1 LDGKSNGERGGNLKM
16 IKWAKVLSTSA
27 LGTAIAFSSIT
38 TSHAAEMKTVKAET
52 TEHVSISQ
60 AQAKGIALQ
69 DCDGTV
75 TSTEFK
81 QESSVYVITIV
92 TNNLEQRIVEVSA
105 STGKVVKK
113 QEVKL
118 WTQPQ
123 VKESISK
130 QYKGVI
136 QSITFNKDTREYT
149 LTVVYGK
156 VEYTLTV
163 DGLTGK
169 VIHENKKELQLMLEQ
184 KIKEAAVKQYSGYV
198 YSLEFKESASQYIA
212 VILKDGTQYTVTLD
226 AFTGKVVNTSQQE
239 VKLLTRQD
247 AKDLALATYAGK
259 VKMVEYDQNTA
270 IFTVKIIKDNT
281 EYTVRIDAVSGKIT
295 YVKQDK
301 LQPLTENAVKV
312 LALKHQ
318 EGKVEHIE
326 LTTENS
332 ITVYVVT
339 MVSGS
344 KQQTLKFDAY
354 TGQECS

>member
-1 LDGKSNGERGGNLKM
+1 MDGKSNGERGGNLKM

-38 TSHAAEMKTVKAET
+38 TSHAAEMKTAKAET

-118 WTQPQ
+118 WTQNQ
-123 VKESISK
+123 VKESVSK
-130 QYKGVI
+130 NYKGAI
-136 QSITFNKDTREYT
+136 QSIIFNKEMLEYNVI
-149 LTVVYGK
+149 VVDGK

-169 VIHENKKELQLMLEQ
+169 VIHENKKELQLMPEQ

-198 YSLEFKESASQYIA
+198 YSLEFKEATSQYIA

-226 AFTGKVVNTSQQE
+226 AFTGTVVNTSQQE

-270 IFTVKIIKDNT
+270 IFTVKVIKGNT

-339 MVSGS
+339 IVSGS

>member
-1 LDGKSNGERGGNLKM
+1 M

-38 TSHAAEMKTVKAET
+38 TSHAAEMKTAKAET

-69 DCDGTV
+69 DCKGTV

-118 WTQPQ
+118 WTQNQ
-123 VKESISK
+123 VKESVSK
-130 QYKGVI
+130 QYKGAI
-136 QSITFNKDTREYT
+136 QSITFNKETREYT
-149 LTVVYGK
+149 LTVVDGK

-169 VIHENKKELQLMLEQ
+169 VIHENKKELQLMSEQ
-184 KIKEAAVKQYSGYV
+184 KIKEAIVKQYSGYV
-198 YSLEFKESASQYIA
+198 YSLEFKESASQYVA
-212 VILKDGTQYTVTLD
+212 VILKNSTQYTVTLD
-226 AFTGKVVNTSQQE
+226 AFTGKVVNTSHQE
-239 VKLLTRQD
+239 VKVLTRRD

-259 VKMVEYDQNTA
+259 VKMVEYDQNVA

-281 EYTVRIDAVSGKIT
+281 EYTVTIDAVSGEIT
-295 YVKQDK
+295 HVKQDK
-301 LQPLTENAVKV
+301 LQPLTENAVKD

-326 LTTENS
+326 LITENS

-339 MVSGS
+339 LVSGS

>member
-1 LDGKSNGERGGNLKM
+1 M

-38 TSHAAEMKTVKAET
+38 TSHAAEMKTAKAET

-69 DCDGTV
+69 DCKGTV
-75 TSTEFK
+75 TSTELK

-92 TNNLEQRIVEVSA
+92 TNSLEQRIVEVNA

-118 WTQPQ
+118 WTQTQ
-123 VKESISK
+123 VKESVSK
-130 QYKGVI
+130 QYTGAI
-136 QSITFNKDTREYT
+136 QSITFNKETNEYT
-149 LTVVYGK
+149 LTVVNGK

-169 VIHENKKELQLMLEQ
+169 V
-184 KIKEAAVKQYSGYV
+184 
-198 YSLEFKESASQYIA
+198 
-212 VILKDGTQYTVTLD
+212 
-226 AFTGKVVNTSQQE
+226 VNTSQQA

-259 VKMVEYDQNTA
+259 VKMVEYDQNAA

-281 EYTVRIDAVSGKIT
+281 EYTVTIDAVSGEIT
-295 YVKQDK
+295 HVKQDK
-301 LQPLTENAVKV
+301 LQPLTENAVKD

-326 LTTENS
+326 LTTESS

-339 MVSGS
+339 VVSES

>member
-1 LDGKSNGERGGNLKM
+1 M

-38 TSHAAEMKTVKAET
+38 TSHAAEMKTAKAET

-81 QESSVYVITIV
+81 QESSMYVITIV

-136 QSITFNKDTREYT
+136 QSITFNKETREYT
-149 LTVVYGK
+149 LTVVYGE

-169 VIHENKKELQLMLEQ
+169 VIHENKKELQLMPEQ
-184 KIKEAAVKQYSGYV
+184 KIKEAAIKHYSGYV

-247 AKDLALATYAGK
+247 AKDLALATYVGK

-301 LQPLTENAVKV
+301 L
-312 LALKHQ
+312 
-318 EGKVEHIE
+318 
-326 LTTENS
+326 
-332 ITVYVVT
+332 
-339 MVSGS
+339 
-344 KQQTLKFDAY
+344 
-354 TGQECS
+354 

>member
-1 LDGKSNGERGGNLKM
+1 M

-27 LGTAIAFSSIT
+27 LGTAIACSSIT
-38 TSHAAEMKTVKAET
+38 TSHAAEMKTAKAET
-52 TEHVSISQ
+52 TEHMSISQ

-69 DCDGTV
+69 DCKGTV

-92 TNNLEQRIVEVSA
+92 TNSLEQRIVEVNA

-118 WTQPQ
+118 WTQTQ
-123 VKESISK
+123 VKESVSK

-136 QSITFNKDTREYT
+136 QSITFNKETREYT
-149 LTVVYGK
+149 LTVVNGK

-169 VIHENKKELQLMLEQ
+169 VIHENKKELQLMSKQ
-184 KIKEAAVKQYSGYV
+184 KIKEAIAKQYSGYV
-198 YSLEFKESASQYIA
+198 YSLEFNESASEYIA
-212 VILKDGTQYTVTLD
+212 VILKDSIQYTVTLD
-226 AFTGKVVNTSQQE
+226 AFTGKVVNTSQQA

-259 VKMVEYDQNTA
+259 VRMVEYDQNTA

-281 EYTVRIDAVSGKIT
+281 EYTVTIDAVSGEIT
-295 YVKQDK
+295 HVKQDK
-301 LQPLTENAVKV
+301 LQPLTENAVKD

-332 ITVYVVT
+332 ITIYVVT
-339 MVSGS
+339 VVSES

>member
-1 LDGKSNGERGGNLKM
+1 M
-16 IKWAKVLSTSA
+16 IKWVKVLSTSA
-27 LGTAIAFSSIT
+27 LGAAVAFSSIT
-38 TSHAAEMKTVKAET
+38 TSHAAEMQTAKAET

-60 AQAKGIALQ
+60 AQANGIALQ
-69 DCDGTV
+69 DCKGTV

-92 TNNLEQRIVEVSA
+92 TNNLEQRILEVSA

-118 WTQPQ
+118 WTQNQ

-130 QYKGVI
+130 QYTGAI
-136 QSITFNKDTREYT
+136 QSITFNKETHEYT
-149 LTVVYGK
+149 LTVVDGK

-169 VIHENKKELQLMLEQ
+169 VIHENKKELQLISEQ
-184 KIKEAAVKQYSGYV
+184 KIKEAIVKQYSGYV
-198 YSLEFKESASQYIA
+198 YSLEFKESASQYVA
-212 VILKDGTQYTVTLD
+212 VILKDSTQYTVTLD

-259 VKMVEYDQNTA
+259 VRMVECDQNAA

-281 EYTVRIDAVSGKIT
+281 EYTVTIDAVSGEIT
-295 YVKQDK
+295 HVKHDK

-326 LTTENS
+326 LITENS

-339 MVSGS
+339 LVSGS

>member
-1 LDGKSNGERGGNLKM
+1 M

-27 LGTAIAFSSIT
+27 LGTAIACSSIT
-38 TSHAAEMKTVKAET
+38 TSHAAEMKTAKAET
-52 TEHVSISQ
+52 TEHMSISQ

-69 DCDGTV
+69 DCKGTV
-75 TSTEFK
+75 TSMEFK

-92 TNNLEQRIVEVSA
+92 TNSLEQRIVEVNA

-118 WTQPQ
+118 WTQTQ
-123 VKESISK
+123 VKESVSK

-136 QSITFNKDTREYT
+136 QSITFNKETREYT
-149 LTVVYGK
+149 LTVVDGK

-169 VIHENKKELQLMLEQ
+169 VIHENKKELQLMSKQ
-184 KIKEAAVKQYSGYV
+184 KIKEAIAKQYSGYL
-198 YSLEFKESASQYIA
+198 YSLEFSESASEYIA
-212 VILKDGTQYTVTLD
+212 VILKDSIQYTVTLD
-226 AFTGKVVNTSQQE
+226 AFTGKVVNISQQA

-259 VKMVEYDQNTA
+259 GRMVEYDQNAA

-281 EYTVRIDAVSGKIT
+281 EYTVTIDAVSSEIIH
-295 YVKQDK
+295 VKQDK
-301 LQPLTENAVKV
+301 LQPLTENAVKD

-318 EGKVEHIE
+318 EGKV
-326 LTTENS
+326 
-332 ITVYVVT
+332 
-339 MVSGS
+339 
-344 KQQTLKFDAY
+344 
-354 TGQECS
+354 

>member
-1 LDGKSNGERGGNLKM
+1 M

-27 LGTAIAFSSIT
+27 LGTAIACSSIT
-38 TSHAAEMKTVKAET
+38 TSHAAEMKTAKAET
-52 TEHVSISQ
+52 TEHMSISQ

-69 DCDGTV
+69 DCKGTV

-92 TNNLEQRIVEVSA
+92 TNSLEQRIVEVNA

-118 WTQPQ
+118 WTQTQ
-123 VKESISK
+123 VKESVSK

-136 QSITFNKDTREYT
+136 QSITFNKETREYT
-149 LTVVYGK
+149 LTVVDGK

-169 VIHENKKELQLMLEQ
+169 VIHENKKELQLMSKQ
-184 KIKEAAVKQYSGYV
+184 KIKEAIAKQYSGYV
-198 YSLEFKESASQYIA
+198 YSLEFNESASEYIA
-212 VILKDGTQYTVTLD
+212 VILKDSIQYTVTLD
-226 AFTGKVVNTSQQE
+226 AFTGKVVNTSQQA

-259 VKMVEYDQNTA
+259 VRMVEYDQNTA

-281 EYTVRIDAVSGKIT
+281 EYTVTIDAVSGEIT
-295 YVKQDK
+295 HVKQDK
-301 LQPLTENAVKV
+301 LQPLTENAVKD

-332 ITVYVVT
+332 ITIYVVT
-339 MVSGS
+339 VVSES
-344 KQQTLKFDAY
+344 KQQTLKFNAY

>member
-1 LDGKSNGERGGNLKM
+1 M

-38 TSHAAEMKTVKAET
+38 TSHAAEMKTAKAET

-118 WTQPQ
+118 WTQNQ
-123 VKESISK
+123 VKESVSK
-130 QYKGVI
+130 NYKGAI
-136 QSITFNKDTREYT
+136 QSIIFNKEMLEYKVI
-149 LTVVYGK
+149 VVDGK

-169 VIHENKKELQLMLEQ
+169 VIHENKKELQLMPEQ
-184 KIKEAAVKQYSGYV
+184 KIKEAAVKQYSGDV
-198 YSLEFKESASQYIA
+198 YSLEFKEATSQYIA

-226 AFTGKVVNTSQQE
+226 AFTGTVVNTSQQE

-270 IFTVKIIKDNT
+270 IFTVKIIKGNT

-326 LTTENS
+326 LTTEKS

-339 MVSGS
+339 IVSGS

>member
-1 LDGKSNGERGGNLKM
+1 M

-38 TSHAAEMKTVKAET
+38 TSHAAEMKTTKAET
-52 TEHVSISQ
+52 IEHVSISQ

-69 DCDGTV
+69 DCKGTV

-105 STGKVVKK
+105 SIGKVVKK

-118 WTQPQ
+118 WIQDQ
-123 VKESISK
+123 VKESVSK
-130 QYKGVI
+130 QYKGAI
-136 QSITFNKDTREYT
+136 QSITFNKETREYT
-149 LTVVYGK
+149 VVLVDGK

-169 VIHENKKELQLMLEQ
+169 VIHENKKELQPMSEQ
-184 KIKEAAVKQYSGYV
+184 KIKEAAVKQYDGYV
-198 YSLEFKESASQYIA
+198 YSLEFKEAANQYVA
-212 VILKDGTQYTVTLD
+212 VILKDSTRYTVTLD
-226 AFTGKVVNTSQQE
+226 AFTGKIVNTSQQA

-247 AKDLALATYAGK
+247 AKDLALATYAGN
-259 VKMVEYDQNTA
+259 VRMVEYDRIAA
-270 IFTVKIIKDNT
+270 IFTVKVIKDNT
-281 EYTVRIDAVSGKIT
+281 EYTVTIDAVSGKIT
-295 YVKQDK
+295 HVKQDK
-301 LQPLTENAVKV
+301 LQPLTEKAVKV

-318 EGKVEHIE
+318 EGKVEHVE

-339 MVSGS
+339 LVSGS

>member
-1 LDGKSNGERGGNLKM
+1 M

-38 TSHAAEMKTVKAET
+38 TSHAAEMKTTKAET
-52 TEHVSISQ
+52 IEHVSISQ

-69 DCDGTV
+69 DCKGTV

-118 WTQPQ
+118 WIQDQ
-123 VKESISK
+123 VKESVSK
-130 QYKGVI
+130 QYKGAI
-136 QSITFNKDTREYT
+136 QSITFNKETREYT
-149 LTVVYGK
+149 VVLVDGK

-169 VIHENKKELQLMLEQ
+169 VIHENKKELQPMSEQ
-184 KIKEAAVKQYSGYV
+184 KIKEAAVKQYDGYV
-198 YSLEFKESASQYIA
+198 YSLEFKEAANQYVA
-212 VILKDGTQYTVTLD
+212 VILKDSTRYTVTLD
-226 AFTGKVVNTSQQE
+226 AFTGKIVNTSQQA

-247 AKDLALATYAGK
+247 AKDLALATYAGN
-259 VKMVEYDQNTA
+259 VRMVEYDRIAA
-270 IFTVKIIKDNT
+270 IFTVKVIKDNT
-281 EYTVRIDAVSGKIT
+281 EYTVTIDAVSGKIT
-295 YVKQDK
+295 HVKQDK
-301 LQPLTENAVKV
+301 LQPLTEKAVKV

-318 EGKVEHIE
+318 EGKVEHVE

-339 MVSGS
+339 LVSGS

>member
-1 LDGKSNGERGGNLKM
+1 
-16 IKWAKVLSTSA
+16 
-27 LGTAIAFSSIT
+27 
-38 TSHAAEMKTVKAET
+38 
-52 TEHVSISQ
+52 
-60 AQAKGIALQ
+60 
-69 DCDGTV
+69 
-75 TSTEFK
+75 
-81 QESSVYVITIV
+81 
-92 TNNLEQRIVEVSA
+92 
-105 STGKVVKK
+105 
-113 QEVKL
+113 
-118 WTQPQ
+118 
-123 VKESISK
+123 
-130 QYKGVI
+130 
-136 QSITFNKDTREYT
+136 
-149 LTVVYGK
+149 
-156 VEYTLTV
+156 
-163 DGLTGK
+163 
-169 VIHENKKELQLMLEQ
+169 MLEQ

-247 AKDLALATYAGK
+247 EKDLALATYAGK

>member
-1 LDGKSNGERGGNLKM
+1 M

-38 TSHAAEMKTVKAET
+38 TSHAAEMKTAKAET

-69 DCDGTV
+69 DCKGTV
-75 TSTEFK
+75 TSTELK

-92 TNNLEQRIVEVSA
+92 TNSLEQRIVEVNA

-118 WTQPQ
+118 WTQTQ
-123 VKESISK
+123 VKESVSK

-136 QSITFNKDTREYT
+136 QSITFNKETREYT
-149 LTVVYGK
+149 LTVVNGK

-169 VIHENKKELQLMLEQ
+169 V
-184 KIKEAAVKQYSGYV
+184 
-198 YSLEFKESASQYIA
+198 
-212 VILKDGTQYTVTLD
+212 
-226 AFTGKVVNTSQQE
+226 VNTSKQA

-259 VKMVEYDQNTA
+259 VRMVEYNQNTA

-281 EYTVRIDAVSGKIT
+281 EYTVTIDAVSGEIT
-295 YVKQDK
+295 HVKQDK
-301 LQPLTENAVKV
+301 LQPLTENAVKD

-339 MVSGS
+339 VVSES

>member
-1 LDGKSNGERGGNLKM
+1 M
-16 IKWAKVLSTSA
+16 IKWVKVLSTSA

-38 TSHAAEMKTVKAET
+38 TSHAAEVKTTKAET

-69 DCDGTV
+69 DCKGTV

-81 QESSVYVITIV
+81 QESSVYVFTIV
-92 TNNLEQRIVEVSA
+92 TTNFEQRIVEVSA

-118 WTQPQ
+118 WTQTQ
-123 VKESISK
+123 VKESVSK

-136 QSITFNKDTREYT
+136 QSITFNKETREYT
-149 LTVVYGK
+149 LTIVDGR

-169 VIHENKKELQLMLEQ
+169 VIRENKNELQLMSEQ
-184 KIKEAAVKQYSGYV
+184 KIKEAIVKQYSGYV

-212 VILKDGTQYTVTLD
+212 VILKDSTQYTVTLD
-226 AFTGKVVNTSQQE
+226 AFTGKVVNTSQQA

-247 AKDLALATYAGK
+247 AKDLALATDAGK
-259 VKMVEYDQNTA
+259 VRMVEYDQNAA

-281 EYTVRIDAVSGKIT
+281 EYTVTIDAVSGEIT
-295 YVKQDK
+295 HVKQDK

-326 LTTENS
+326 LIKENS

-339 MVSGS
+339 LVSGS

>member
-1 LDGKSNGERGGNLKM
+1 MDGKSNSERGGNLKM

-27 LGTAIAFSSIT
+27 LGTVIAFSSIT
-38 TSHAAEMKTVKAET
+38 TSHAAEMKTAKAET

-81 QESSVYVITIV
+81 QESSMYVITIV

-136 QSITFNKDTREYT
+136 QSITFNKETREYT
-149 LTVVYGK
+149 LTVVYGE

-169 VIHENKKELQLMLEQ
+169 VIHENKKELQLMPEQ
-184 KIKEAAVKQYSGYV
+184 KIKEAAVKHYSGYV

-247 AKDLALATYAGK
+247 AKDLALATYVGK

-301 LQPLTENAVKV
+301 LQPLTENDVKV

>member
-1 LDGKSNGERGGNLKM
+1 MDGKSNGERGGNLKM

-38 TSHAAEMKTVKAET
+38 TSHAAEMKTAKAET

-60 AQAKGIALQ
+60 AQVKGIALQ

-118 WTQPQ
+118 WTQNQ
-123 VKESISK
+123 VKESVSK
-130 QYKGVI
+130 HYKGVI
-136 QSITFNKDTREYT
+136 QSIIFNKEMLEYKVI
-149 LTVVYGK
+149 VVDGK

-169 VIHENKKELQLMLEQ
+169 VIHENKKELQLMPEQ
-184 KIKEAAVKQYSGYV
+184 KIKETAVKQYSGYA
-198 YSLEFKESASQYIA
+198 YSLEFKEATSQYIA

-270 IFTVKIIKDNT
+270 IFTVKIIKGNT

-332 ITVYVVT
+332 VTVYVVT

-344 KQQTLKFDAY
+344 KQQMLKFDAY

>member
-1 LDGKSNGERGGNLKM
+1 M
-16 IKWAKVLSTSA
+16 IKWVKVLSTSA
-27 LGTAIAFSSIT
+27 LGAAVAFSSIT
-38 TSHAAEMKTVKAET
+38 TSHAAEMKTAKAET

-60 AQAKGIALQ
+60 AQANGIALQ
-69 DCDGTV
+69 DCKGTV

-92 TNNLEQRIVEVSA
+92 TNNLEQRILEVSA

-118 WTQPQ
+118 WTQNQ

-130 QYKGVI
+130 QYTGAI
-136 QSITFNKDTREYT
+136 QSITFNKETHEYT
-149 LTVVYGK
+149 LTVVDGK

-169 VIHENKKELQLMLEQ
+169 VIHENKKELQLISEQ
-184 KIKEAAVKQYSGYV
+184 KIKEAIVKQYSGYV
-198 YSLEFKESASQYIA
+198 YSLEFKESASQYVA
-212 VILKDGTQYTVTLD
+212 VILKDSTQYTVTLD
-226 AFTGKVVNTSQQE
+226 AFTGKVVNTSQQA

-259 VKMVEYDQNTA
+259 VKMVEYDQNAA

-281 EYTVRIDAVSGKIT
+281 EYTVTIDAVSGEIT
-295 YVKQDK
+295 HVKHDK
-301 LQPLTENAVKV
+301 LQPLTETAVKV

-326 LTTENS
+326 LITENS

-339 MVSGS
+339 LVSGS

>member
-1 LDGKSNGERGGNLKM
+1 M

-38 TSHAAEMKTVKAET
+38 TSHAAEMKTAKAET

-118 WTQPQ
+118 WTQNQ
-123 VKESISK
+123 VKESVSK
-130 QYKGVI
+130 NYKGAI
-136 QSITFNKDTREYT
+136 QSIIFNKEMLEYNVI
-149 LTVVYGK
+149 VVDGK

-169 VIHENKKELQLMLEQ
+169 VIHENKKELQLMPEQ

-198 YSLEFKESASQYIA
+198 YSLEFKEATSQYIA

-226 AFTGKVVNTSQQE
+226 AFTGTVVNTSQQE

-270 IFTVKIIKDNT
+270 IFTVKVIKGNT

-339 MVSGS
+339 IVSGS

>member
-1 LDGKSNGERGGNLKM
+1 M

-38 TSHAAEMKTVKAET
+38 TSHAAEMKTAKAET

-118 WTQPQ
+118 WTQNQ
-123 VKESISK
+123 VKESVSK
-130 QYKGVI
+130 NYKGAI
-136 QSITFNKDTREYT
+136 QSIIFNKEMLEYNVI
-149 LTVVYGK
+149 VVDGK
-156 VEYTLTV
+156 VEYTLTM

-169 VIHENKKELQLMLEQ
+169 VIHENKKELQLMPEQ

-198 YSLEFKESASQYIA
+198 YSLEFKEATSQYIA

-226 AFTGKVVNTSQQE
+226 AFTGTVVNTSQQE

-270 IFTVKIIKDNT
+270 IFTVKVIKGNT

-339 MVSGS
+339 IVSGS

>member
-1 LDGKSNGERGGNLKM
+1 MDGKSNSERGGNLKM

-27 LGTAIAFSSIT
+27 LGTVIAFSSIT
-38 TSHAAEMKTVKAET
+38 TSHAAEMKTAKAET

-81 QESSVYVITIV
+81 QESSMYVITIV

-136 QSITFNKDTREYT
+136 QSITFNKETREYT
-149 LTVVYGK
+149 LTVVYGE

-169 VIHENKKELQLMLEQ
+169 VIHENKKELQLMPEQ
-184 KIKEAAVKQYSGYV
+184 KIKEAAVKHYSGYV

-247 AKDLALATYAGK
+247 AKDLALATYVGK

-270 IFTVKIIKDNT
+270 IFTVEIIKDNT

-301 LQPLTENAVKV
+301 LQPLTENDVKV
-312 LALKHQ
+312 LALKNQ

>member
-1 LDGKSNGERGGNLKM
+1 M

-38 TSHAAEMKTVKAET
+38 TSHAAEMKTAKAET

-69 DCDGTV
+69 DCKGTV
-75 TSTEFK
+75 TSTELK

-92 TNNLEQRIVEVSA
+92 TNSLEQRIVEVNA

-118 WTQPQ
+118 WTQTQ
-123 VKESISK
+123 VKESVSK

-136 QSITFNKDTREYT
+136 QSITFNKETREYT
-149 LTVVYGK
+149 LTVVNGK

-169 VIHENKKELQLMLEQ
+169 V
-184 KIKEAAVKQYSGYV
+184 
-198 YSLEFKESASQYIA
+198 
-212 VILKDGTQYTVTLD
+212 
-226 AFTGKVVNTSQQE
+226 VNTSKQA

-247 AKDLALATYAGK
+247 AKDLALATYVGK
-259 VKMVEYDQNTA
+259 VRMVEYNQNTA

-281 EYTVRIDAVSGKIT
+281 EYTVTIDAVSGEIT
-295 YVKQDK
+295 HVKQDK
-301 LQPLTENAVKV
+301 LQPLTENAVKD

-339 MVSGS
+339 VVSES

>member
-1 LDGKSNGERGGNLKM
+1 MDGKSNGERGGNLKM

-38 TSHAAEMKTVKAET
+38 TSHAAEMKTAKAET

-118 WTQPQ
+118 WTQNQ
-123 VKESISK
+123 VKESVSK
-130 QYKGVI
+130 NYKGAI
-136 QSITFNKDTREYT
+136 QSIIFNKEMLEYNVI
-149 LTVVYGK
+149 VVDGK

-169 VIHENKKELQLMLEQ
+169 VIHENKKELQLMPEQ

-198 YSLEFKESASQYIA
+198 YSLEFKEATSQYIA

-226 AFTGKVVNTSQQE
+226 AFTGTVVNTSQQE

-270 IFTVKIIKDNT
+270 IFTVKVIKGNT

-318 EGKVEHIE
+318 KGKVEHIE
-326 LTTENS
+326 LTTEKS
-332 ITVYVVT
+332 ITVYVVKI
-339 MVSGS
+339 VSGS

>member
-1 LDGKSNGERGGNLKM
+1 M
-16 IKWAKVLSTSA
+16 IKWTKILSTSA
-27 LGTAIAFSSIT
+27 LGTAIAFGSIT
-38 TSHAAEMKTVKAET
+38 TSHAAEMKTAKAGT
-52 TEHVSISQ
+52 IEHVSISQ

-69 DCDGTV
+69 DCKGTV

-118 WTQPQ
+118 WTQNQ
-123 VKESISK
+123 VKESVSK
-130 QYKGVI
+130 QYKGAI
-136 QSITFNKDTREYT
+136 QSITFNKETREYKII
-149 LTVVYGK
+149 VVDGK

-169 VIHENKKELQLMLEQ
+169 VIHENKKELQPISEQ
-184 KIKEAAVKQYSGYV
+184 KIKEAAAKQYSGYV
-198 YSLEFKESASQYIA
+198 YSLEFKEANNQYVA
-212 VILKDGTQYTVTLD
+212 VILKDSTQYTVTLD
-226 AFTGKVVNTSQQE
+226 ALTGKVVNTSKQA

-247 AKDLALATYAGK
+247 AKDLALATYAGN
-259 VKMVEYDQNTA
+259 VRMVEYDQNAA
-270 IFTVKIIKDNT
+270 IFTVKVIKDNT
-281 EYTVRIDAVSGKIT
+281 EYTVTIDAVSGKIT
-295 YVKQDK
+295 HIKQDK
-301 LQPLTENAVKV
+301 LQPLTENAVKA

-318 EGKVEHIE
+318 EGKVEHVE

-339 MVSGS
+339 VINGS
-344 KQQTLKFDAY
+344 KQQKLKFDAY

>member
-1 LDGKSNGERGGNLKM
+1 M

-38 TSHAAEMKTVKAET
+38 TSHAAEMKTAKAET

-81 QESSVYVITIV
+81 QESSMYVITIV

-136 QSITFNKDTREYT
+136 QSITFNKETREYT
-149 LTVVYGK
+149 LTVVYGE

-169 VIHENKKELQLMLEQ
+169 VIHENKKELQLMPEQ
-184 KIKEAAVKQYSGYV
+184 KIKEAAIKHYSGYV

-247 AKDLALATYAGK
+247 AKDLALATYVGK

-301 LQPLTENAVKV
+301 LQPLTENDVKV
-312 LALKHQ
+312 LALKHHQ

>member
-1 LDGKSNGERGGNLKM
+1 M

-38 TSHAAEMKTVKAET
+38 TSHAAEMKTAKAET

-69 DCDGTV
+69 DCKGTV
-75 TSTEFK
+75 TSTELK

-92 TNNLEQRIVEVSA
+92 TNSLEQRIVEVNA

-118 WTQPQ
+118 WTQTQ
-123 VKESISK
+123 VKESVSK

-136 QSITFNKDTREYT
+136 QSITFNKETREYT
-149 LTVVYGK
+149 LTVVNGK

-169 VIHENKKELQLMLEQ
+169 V
-184 KIKEAAVKQYSGYV
+184 
-198 YSLEFKESASQYIA
+198 
-212 VILKDGTQYTVTLD
+212 
-226 AFTGKVVNTSQQE
+226 VNTSKQA

-259 VKMVEYDQNTA
+259 VRMVEYNQNTA

-281 EYTVRIDAVSGKIT
+281 EYTVTIDAVSGEIT
-295 YVKQDK
+295 HVKQDK
-301 LQPLTENAVKV
+301 LQPLTENAVKD

-326 LTTENS
+326 LTTESS

-339 MVSGS
+339 VVSES

>member
-1 LDGKSNGERGGNLKM
+1 M

-38 TSHAAEMKTVKAET
+38 TSHAAEMKTAKAET

-69 DCDGTV
+69 DCKGTV

-118 WTQPQ
+118 WTQNQ
-123 VKESISK
+123 VKESVSK
-130 QYKGVI
+130 QYKGAI
-136 QSITFNKDTREYT
+136 QSITFNKETREYT
-149 LTVVYGK
+149 LTVVDGK

-169 VIHENKKELQLMLEQ
+169 VIHENKKELQLMSEQ
-184 KIKEAAVKQYSGYV
+184 KIKEAIVKQYSGYV
-198 YSLEFKESASQYIA
+198 YSLEFKESASQYVA
-212 VILKDGTQYTVTLD
+212 VILKNSTQYTVTLD
-226 AFTGKVVNTSQQE
+226 AFTGKVVNTSHQE
-239 VKLLTRQD
+239 VKVLTRRD

-259 VKMVEYDQNTA
+259 VKMVEYDQNVA

-281 EYTVRIDAVSGKIT
+281 EYTVTIDAISGEIT
-295 YVKQDK
+295 HVKQDK
-301 LQPLTENAVKV
+301 LQPLTENAVKD

-326 LTTENS
+326 LITENS

-339 MVSGS
+339 LVSGS

>member
-1 LDGKSNGERGGNLKM
+1 M

-27 LGTAIAFSSIT
+27 LGTSIAFSSIT
-38 TSHAAEMKTVKAET
+38 TSHAAEMKTAKAET

-69 DCDGTV
+69 DCKGTV

-118 WTQPQ
+118 WTQNQ
-123 VKESISK
+123 VKESVSK
-130 QYKGVI
+130 QYKGAI
-136 QSITFNKDTREYT
+136 QSITFNKETREYT
-149 LTVVYGK
+149 LTVVDGK

-169 VIHENKKELQLMLEQ
+169 VIHENKKELQLMSEQ
-184 KIKEAAVKQYSGYV
+184 KIKEGAVKQYSGYV
-198 YSLEFKESASQYIA
+198 YSLEFKEATSQYIA
-212 VILKDGTQYTVTLD
+212 VILKDSTQYTVTLD
-226 AFTGKVVNTSQQE
+226 AFTGKVVNTSQQA

-247 AKDLALATYAGK
+247 AKDLALATYVGK
-259 VKMVEYDQNTA
+259 VRMVEYDKNAA

-281 EYTVRIDAVSGKIT
+281 EYTITIDAVSGEIT
-295 YVKQDK
+295 HVKQDK
-301 LQPLTENAVKV
+301 LQPLTENDVKV

-326 LTTENS
+326 LITENS
-332 ITVYVVT
+332 ITVYVLT
-339 MVSGS
+339 LVSGS